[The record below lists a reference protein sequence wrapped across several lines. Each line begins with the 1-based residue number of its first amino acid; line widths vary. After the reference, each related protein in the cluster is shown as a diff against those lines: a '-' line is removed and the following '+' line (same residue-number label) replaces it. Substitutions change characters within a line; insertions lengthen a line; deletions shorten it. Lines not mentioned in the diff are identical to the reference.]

1 MNLHRNGTRMAKDWH
16 LIYVGLAQSLSM
28 DWRQSGAWLGLTP
41 DWHLIDAPVIQLV
54 SPLGFGMIL
63 DWHRID
69 IRLALDYHRIGTRFA
84 GLAIIWHCICNEST
98 PRWWGLAALWLLI
111 YISLTIDMVLA
122 LDWYQIGNGFRW
134 IGIGLTLNWL
144 WIVTGLYLYFQ
155 RINSQATLAWQPISA
170 GLT

>member
-1 MNLHRNGTRMAKDWH
+1 M
-16 LIYVGLAQSLSM
+16 
-28 DWRQSGAWLGLTP
+28 GLTP
-41 DWHLIDAPVIQLV
+41 NWHLIDAPVIQLV
-54 SPLGFGMIL
+54 SPLAFGMIL

-122 LDWYQIGNGFRW
+122 LDWYQIGNGLTMDFV
-134 IGIGLTLNWL
+134 GLTLDWCSIDFGL
-144 WIVTGLYLYFQ
+144 SLDYIEISAHQLPSDTGLATHN
-155 RINSQATLAWQPISA
+155 RWINIKLVTNYIIWWSQPRLVPKRHM
-170 GLT
+170 